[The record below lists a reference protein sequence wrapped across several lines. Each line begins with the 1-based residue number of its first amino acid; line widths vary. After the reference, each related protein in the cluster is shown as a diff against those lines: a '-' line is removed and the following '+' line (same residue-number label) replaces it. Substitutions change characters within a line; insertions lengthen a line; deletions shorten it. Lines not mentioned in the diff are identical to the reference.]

1 MRADYASDLESIAV
15 PHSALRIHRFAAQGQ
30 QEPDDGAMETVD
42 SREMERMNDVETLE
56 SALLDAETLESA
68 LLDAET
74 LESALLDA
82 ETLES
87 ALLDAGLLPSIVIFS
102 DFTI

>member
-30 QEPDDGAMETVD
+30 QEPDDGVD